1 MRLPNFAFS
10 EVTWKNLT
18 TKVDA
23 MDNKPVFISA
33 TDGNHGYG
41 LAFAAKLLGCPCIIY
56 MPVASIS
63 LLIITHVKDL
73 HNSSIIRCVLQ
84 FQDTVEQR
92 VNRIKKLGAD
102 VRVLQVNY
110 DETVFEALEE
120 TKRTSEKH
128 LPVQFIQ
135 DTTLDD
141 YFVSFGFLT
150 CTVGVCKIDLTY
162 GFIFRR
168 NSFAKP
174 QVYKYDIYSS
184 LP

>member
-1 MRLPNFAFS
+1 
-10 EVTWKNLT
+10 
-18 TKVDA
+18 

-73 HNSSIIRCVLQ
+73 HNSTQ
-84 FQDTVEQR
+84 FHSACFAIQDTVEQR

-120 TKRTSEKH
+120 TKRTAEKH

-150 CTVGVCKIDLTY
+150 CTVGVQ
-162 GFIFRR
+162 
-168 NSFAKP
+168 N
-174 QVYKYDIYSS
+174 
-184 LP
+184 